1 MVNKIAGCPD
11 KYLLVAVH
19 KGPYLSIQPLE
30 EELGPDQVIY
40 LVEGVSRQE
49 RIQGD
54 LPYIDLNKVESK
66 WENLENFLK
75 CAQVQAIVRSSSEDV
90 QERNVEDLATVAA
103 GNLGI
108 PVFVIEDFPGNYWFK
123 PGQRLDGLFVE
134 ADSVATLHCARGVE
148 PGAIHST
155 GNPRYDSLMR
165 LDTGPIR
172 QTTRQALGLSQ
183 ETTMLWAGQPDGDN
197 SYRALERILSR
208 FSSPNTVLLFRA
220 HPRDSAYNA
229 GKYARL
235 MQNTSPRVLDVSSY
249 PDVIDLYCASDL
261 VITQFSSAGVEASY
275 LGVPALFVLFDD
287 LGKEYLRSFK
297 GYDSLPWCEEG
308 CSFLIEREDD
318 VPNVLQEALFNTA
331 SRKQVRAEFQRR
343 FGADRDSAG
352 LIARQIRTVVERVS
366 REIGVPRT

>member
-1 MVNKIAGCPD
+1 M
-11 KYLLVAVH
+11 
-19 KGPYLSIQPLE
+19 
-30 EELGPDQVIY
+30 
-40 LVEGVSRQE
+40 
-49 RIQGD
+49 
-54 LPYIDLNKVESK
+54 
-66 WENLENFLK
+66 
-75 CAQVQAIVRSSSEDV
+75 
-90 QERNVEDLATVAA
+90 EDLATVGAV
-103 GNLGI
+103 NLGI
-108 PVFVIEDFPGNYWFK
+108 PVFVVEDFPGNYWFK
-123 PGQRLDGLFVE
+123 PDQRLDGLFVE
-134 ADSVATLHCARGVE
+134 TASMAQLHHSRGIESNIVH
-148 PGAIHST
+148 GI
-155 GNPRYDSLMR
+155 GNPRYDWLATVET
-165 LDTGPIR
+165 DTLGR
-172 QTTRQALGLSQ
+172 ATRKALGIGH
-183 ETTMLWAGQPDGDN
+183 EPVMLWAGQPDGDN

-308 CSFLIEREDD
+308 CSFLIEREED

-366 REIGVPRT
+366 RETGVPRT